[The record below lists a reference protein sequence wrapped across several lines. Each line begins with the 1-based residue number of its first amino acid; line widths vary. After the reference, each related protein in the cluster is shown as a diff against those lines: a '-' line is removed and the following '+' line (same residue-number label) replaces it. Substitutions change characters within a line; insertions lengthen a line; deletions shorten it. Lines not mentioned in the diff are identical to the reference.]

1 MILQKAA
8 FVAAT
13 VVISS
18 VYATPAASKNNITT
32 SSITDE
38 LVPIK
43 EIVDVRITPGAN
55 FLKLACKTS
64 GDCLAKKLTH
74 HQDKLF
80 IEFVHRGA
88 VRGTSLPLNNL
99 LESSYV
105 NLPIL
110 ADDEGM
116 MEPIKCLIKRN
127 KRFSPDKVLYTA
139 DVVFRD
145 GVEPKSVIRDMKGRD
160 IGARIEL
167 KIWDT
172 EYIAATV
179 EGTKVNRPAK
189 VDFFYKALVGA
200 FWISSSLNVMVM
212 IV

>member
-1 MILQKAA
+1 MLHIICANY
-8 FVAAT
+8 
-13 VVISS
+13 ISH
-18 VYATPAASKNNITT
+18 I
-32 SSITDE
+32 
-38 LVPIK
+38 
-43 EIVDVRITPGAN
+43 
-55 FLKLACKTS
+55 
-64 GDCLAKKLTH
+64 
-74 HQDKLF
+74 
-80 IEFVHRGA
+80 
-88 VRGTSLPLNNL
+88 
-99 LESSYV
+99 
-105 NLPIL
+105 
-110 ADDEGM
+110 
-116 MEPIKCLIKRN
+116 
-127 KRFSPDKVLYTA
+127 A